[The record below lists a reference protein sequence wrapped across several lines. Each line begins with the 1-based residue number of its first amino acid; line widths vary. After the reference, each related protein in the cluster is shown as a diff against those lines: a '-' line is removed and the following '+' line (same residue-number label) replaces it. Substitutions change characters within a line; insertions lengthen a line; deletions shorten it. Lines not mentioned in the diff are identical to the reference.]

1 MRRRR
6 KPRLFSFP
14 REVELSHYDGVI
26 TDPEARQ
33 VLEAAIDSF
42 IEIAHHKRII
52 PETLAPISAAA
63 RHADPQLRVLGILR
77 LTVLCHYFGEAVD
90 ELAKIATDPD
100 PETRLFVAPMLAN
113 TPAGVAVPLVKH
125 LLGDEDWRVRKAA
138 AQVGTA
144 VQLDELL
151 VVLSRRIAREQDA
164 RVRVVLQL
172 ALDFQRRAPPR
183 R

>member
-14 REVELSHYDGVI
+14 LEVELSHYDEVI
-26 TDPEARQ
+26 TDREARK
-33 VLEAAIDSF
+33 VLRSVIESF
-42 IEIAHHKRII
+42 IEIAHSKRCGAQF
-52 PETLAPISAAA
+52 LAPIAAAA
-63 RHADPQLRVLGILR
+63 RHPDPQIRGLAILR

-100 PETRLFVAPMLAN
+100 VETRVFAAPMLAN
-113 TPAGVAVPLVKH
+113 TPPGVAVPLVQ
-125 LLGDEDWRVRKAA
+125 LLLEDDEWRVRKAA

-144 VQLDELL
+144 IALDDLL
-151 VVLSRRIAREQDA
+151 PVLSRRIAREQDA
-164 RVRVVLQL
+164 RVRVVLQI
-172 ALDFQRRAPPR
+172 ALDFQRRAAPR